1 MARSFFVPINT
12 ILFSSYLHRL
22 HERRTNTVSNS
33 LFTGYS
39 QSALVTRPEY
49 EAYNIAIK
57 INPNSLIT
65 KKKADSR
72 KSRLCKSDLMESQMI
87 RFGLK

>member
-1 MARSFFVPINT
+1 MPINT

-65 KKKADSR
+65 KNSVLPDTIPVAD
-72 KSRLCKSDLMESQMI
+72 KDLMESQII